1 MDTKICLD
9 TDVSIEIL
17 KNTDKASRLLDLTKD
32 SEVCITSISVF
43 ELLLRET
50 NLDAIEKLLLRTA
63 ILDFSEL
70 SARKAAEIFKD
81 LKGKGQII
89 PLRDLL
95 IASIAVANNCTLATL
110 NIKDFKNVK
119 DLKLLELNYE
129 NN

>member
-17 KNTDKASRLLDLTKD
+17 KNTTTASKLLDLTKD
-32 SEVCITSISVF
+32 SEVYITTISIF

-50 NLDAIEKLLLRTA
+50 NLDVIEKLLSKTA
-63 ILDFSEL
+63 VLDFSEF

-81 LKGKGQII
+81 LKRKGQMI

-95 IASIAVANNCTLATL
+95 IASTTIANNCTLATL
-110 NIKDFKNVK
+110 NIKDFKNIK
-119 DLKLLELNYE
+119 DLKLFNFLI
-129 NN
+129 

>member
-1 MDTKICLD
+1 MDTKVCLD
-9 TDVSIEIL
+9 TDIAIEIL
-17 KNTDKASRLLDLTKD
+17 KNTTKASKFLDLTKD
-32 SEVCITSISVF
+32 SEVYITSISIF

-81 LKGKGQII
+81 LKGKGQMI

-95 IASIAVANNCTLATL
+95 IASTTITNNCALATL

-119 DLKLLELNYE
+119 DLKLLDF
-129 NN
+129 

>member
-17 KNTDKASRLLDLTKD
+17 KNTAKASKLLDLTKD
-32 SEVCITSISVF
+32 SEVYITIMSVF

-50 NLDAIEKLLLRTA
+50 NLDAIEKLLLRTT

-70 SARKAAEIFKD
+70 SARKAAEIFKN
-81 LKGKGQII
+81 LKRKGQLM

-95 IASIAVANNCTLATL
+95 IASIAIANNCTLATL
-110 NIKDFKNVK
+110 NVKDFENIK
-119 DLKLLELNYE
+119 DLKLLNF
-129 NN
+129 

>member
-17 KNTDKASRLLDLTKD
+17 KNTAKASKLLDLTKD
-32 SEVCITSISVF
+32 SEVYITTISVF

-50 NLDAIEKLLLRTA
+50 NLDAIEKLLLRTT

-81 LKGKGQII
+81 LKGKGQLM

-95 IASIAVANNCTLATL
+95 IASIAIANNCTLATL
-110 NIKDFKNVK
+110 NVKDFENIK
-119 DLKLLELNYE
+119 DLKLLNF
-129 NN
+129 

>member
-17 KNTDKASRLLDLTKD
+17 KNTTKTSKLLDLTKD
-32 SEVCITSISVF
+32 SEVYITSISVF

-50 NLDAIEKLLLRTA
+50 SLDSIEKLLSKTA
-63 ILDFSEL
+63 VLDFSEL

-81 LKGKGQII
+81 LKRKGQMI

-95 IASIAVANNCTLATL
+95 IASTTIANNCTLATL
-110 NIKDFKNVK
+110 NIKDFRNIKN
-119 DLKLLELNYE
+119 LELLNL
-129 NN
+129 

>member
-1 MDTKICLD
+1 MDTKVCLD

-17 KNTDKASRLLDLTKD
+17 KNTTKASKFLDLTKD
-32 SEVCITSISVF
+32 SEVYIASISVF

-70 SARKAAEIFKD
+70 SARKAAEIFKE
-81 LKGKGQII
+81 LKGKGKMI

-95 IASIAVANNCTLATL
+95 IASTTIANNCMLATL
-110 NIKDFKNVK
+110 NIKDFRNIK
-119 DLKLLELNYE
+119 DLKLLTF
-129 NN
+129 

>member
-1 MDTKICLD
+1 MDTKVCLD

-17 KNTDKASRLLDLTKD
+17 KNTTKASKLLDLTKD
-32 SEVCITSISVF
+32 SEVYITTISIF

-81 LKGKGQII
+81 LKIKGQMI

-95 IASIAVANNCTLATL
+95 IASTAIANNCALATL
-110 NIKDFKNVK
+110 NIKGFRNVK
-119 DLKLLELNYE
+119 NLALLDFQ
-129 NN
+129 

>member
-1 MDTKICLD
+1 MDTKVCLD

-17 KNTDKASRLLDLTKD
+17 KKTAKASELLDLTKD
-32 SEVCITSISVF
+32 SEVYITTISIF

-50 NLDAIEKLLLRTA
+50 NLDAIEKLLLRTT

-81 LKGKGQII
+81 LKRKGKII

-95 IASIAVANNCTLATL
+95 IASTTISNNCALATL
-110 NIKDFKNVK
+110 NVKDFRNVK
-119 DLKLLELNYE
+119 NLKLLEI
-129 NN
+129 

>member
-1 MDTKICLD
+1 MDTKVCLD

-17 KNTDKASRLLDLTKD
+17 KNTAKASKFLDLIKD
-32 SEVCITSISVF
+32 SEVYITTISIF

-50 NLDAIEKLLLRTA
+50 NLDAIEKLLSKTS

-81 LKGKGQII
+81 LKRKGQII

-95 IASIAVANNCTLATL
+95 IASTTIANNCTLATL

-119 DLKLLELNYE
+119 DLKLLKI
-129 NN
+129 

>member
-17 KNTDKASRLLDLTKD
+17 KNTAKASKLLDLAKD
-32 SEVCITSISVF
+32 SEVYISTISVF

-50 NLDAIEKLLLRTA
+50 NLEAIEKLLSKTA

-81 LKGKGQII
+81 LKKNGQMISVK
-89 PLRDLL
+89 DLL
-95 IASIAVANNCTLATL
+95 IASTAISNSCMLATL
-110 NIKDFKNVK
+110 NIRDFRNINE
-119 DLKLLELNYE
+119 LKLLKF
-129 NN
+129 

>member
-17 KNTDKASRLLDLTKD
+17 KNTAKASKLLDLTKD
-32 SEVCITSISVF
+32 SEVYITIMSVF

-50 NLDAIEKLLLRTA
+50 NLDAIEKLLLRTT

-70 SARKAAEIFKD
+70 SARKAAEIFKN
-81 LKGKGQII
+81 LKRKGQLM

-95 IASIAVANNCTLATL
+95 IASIAIANNCTLATL
-110 NIKDFKNVK
+110 NVKDFENIK
-119 DLKLLELNYE
+119 DLKLLNF
-129 NN
+129 N

>member
-1 MDTKICLD
+1 MDTKVCLD

-17 KNTDKASRLLDLTKD
+17 KNTTKASKLLDLTKD
-32 SEVCITSISVF
+32 SEVYITTISIF

-81 LKGKGQII
+81 LKIKGQMI

-95 IASIAVANNCTLATL
+95 IASTAIANNCALATL
-110 NIKDFKNVK
+110 NIKDFRNVK
-119 DLKLLELNYE
+119 NLALLDFQ
-129 NN
+129 